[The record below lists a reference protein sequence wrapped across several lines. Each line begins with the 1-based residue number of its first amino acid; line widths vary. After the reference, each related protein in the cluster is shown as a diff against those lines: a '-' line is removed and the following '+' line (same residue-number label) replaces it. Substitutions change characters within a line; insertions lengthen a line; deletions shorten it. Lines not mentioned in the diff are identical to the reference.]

1 MSADS
6 QLALEQL
13 AAQDDAALF
22 PIAQDPLQFSKHP
35 VFAQD
40 SLLGQVHEE
49 AASFPTA
56 HDPLQFSKHP
66 VFAQDSLLGQV
77 HDPAAPRANPI
88 PAISRTIEAIASLF
102 ILHHS
107 THHFERWTFRTV
119 GGHYSI

>member
-13 AAQDDAALF
+13 AAQEDAPLF
-22 PIAQDPLQFSKHP
+22 PAEHDPLQFSKHP
-35 VFAQD
+35 VIAQD

-49 AASFPTA
+49 AASFPAA
-56 HDPLQFSKHP
+56 HDPLQLSKHP
-66 VFAQDSLLGQV
+66 VFAQDWLLGQV
-77 HDPAAPRANPI
+77 HDPASPRASPI

-107 THHFERWTFRTV
+107 SHHFERRTFRTT